1 MRNDVRDFLTDII
14 GYSENA
20 RELVRSHAM
29 KDLAEKFSVEGLALE
44 RSMEIIGEAV
54 KKIPADIRDKYPDIP
69 WKQVAGLRDVL
80 AHQYWAAH
88 MGRLVSIVK
97 NHLPILEETARQI
110 LNDLNTEQ

>member
-20 RELVRSHAM
+20 RELVR
-29 KDLAEKFSVEGLALE
+29 KNELKVLAEKYSAEGLALE
-44 RSMEIIGEAV
+44 RSIEIIGEAV
-54 KKIPADIRDKYPDIP
+54 KKIPSEIRDKYPNIP

-80 AHQYWAAH
+80 AHQYWAAQ
-88 MGRLVSIVK
+88 MGRLVTIVE
-97 NHLPILEETARQI
+97 NHLPSLEATARQI